1 MKKYNTEA
9 IILKSRGY
17 RDADKIYTFLTP
29 GYGKLSALARGV
41 RKITSRRA
49 GNLDSLNM
57 VKVKITDAGKGF
69 MHIDEVETLE
79 SFIQLKKDLRDVVK
93 AYYLLE
99 LVDRTIEEGS
109 KDEMIFYLL
118 WRALNMLEKREHP
131 RDIIVFY
138 FELNFLR
145 LLGYSPPLPAKMYS
159 ICSMN
164 DTFVKWADKRVKKLI
179 YEYLSGKFKSLE
191 IL

>member
-17 RDADKIYTFLTP
+17 KDADKIYTFLTP
-29 GYGKLSALARGV
+29 EYGKISALARGV

-57 VKVKITDAGKGF
+57 VKVKITESGKGF
-69 MHIDEVETLE
+69 MHIDEVQTLD
-79 SFIQLKKDLRDVVK
+79 SFTPLKQDLENVVK
-93 AYYLLE
+93 AFYLLE
-99 LVDRTIEEGS
+99 LVDRTIEEGN
-109 KDEMIFYLL
+109 KDEMVFYLL
-118 WRALNMLEKREHP
+118 WRVLDMLNKNTHP
-131 RDIIVFY
+131 RDILVFY

-145 LLGYSPPLPAKMYS
+145 LLGYSPPIPEKMYS
-159 ICSMN
+159 IHN
-164 DTFVKWADKRVKKLI
+164 VNETFVKWADERVKSLI
-179 YEYLSGKFKSLE
+179 FEYLSSKFKSLE